1 MRTTTSISALLA
13 AVQSAHAAF
22 QGFNYGNVFTD
33 GRAKSLQDFTDEF
46 ETAQNLE
53 GTDGAF
59 NSARLYTMV
68 QAGTT
73 NDPIT
78 AIQAAIDTRTSLLLG
93 LWASAGAEAFSNE
106 IAALRRTIEEYGDQL
121 DGLIAG
127 ISIGSED
134 LYRNSPTGIA
144 ANSNPGANPNTLV
157 DYFNQVRDVIQG
169 TSFADYPLGHVD
181 TWNAWDNSSNQAV
194 IDACDWIGFD
204 AYAYFEETQDNDI
217 SNGKAL
223 FDRAL
228 QRTRNAV
235 GSKPIWITET
245 GWPTSG
251 DTVGNAV
258 PSPENAE
265 IFYQEVGCPLF
276 GETNTWW
283 YSFRNTPGTPNPS
296 FGVIGPD
303 LTTEPLYDLSC
314 DAAASSSSSTAQ
326 GTTTAAAT
334 SSTATVIVPASTT
347 TVVAPVPG
355 TPDQDDEDD
364 HSDAPAPT
372 ESDAASAPAPAPSDD
387 ADGHD
392 GEDDG
397 QAPSGGAPVPVPAPT
412 HAEPSHAEP
421 SHAEPSAA
429 APSHATPSYAVPSQ
443 AGNETTPAPAPSSTE
458 HVEVAPGSAS
468 SMSFSAFVLVA
479 ALAVALF

>member
-1 MRTTTSISALLA
+1 MRSFTSGAALLA
-13 AVQSAHAAF
+13 AVQSAQAAF

-33 GRAKSLQDFTDEF
+33 GRPKSLQDFTDEF

-53 GTDGAF
+53 GTNGAF

-73 NDPIT
+73 NDPIA
-78 AIQAAIDTRTSLLLG
+78 AIQAAVDTRTSLLLG
-93 LWASAGAEAFSNE
+93 LWASAGSEAFSNE

-121 DGLIAG
+121 DGLVAG

-144 ANSNPGANPNTLV
+144 ANENPGANPNTLV
-157 DYFNQVRDVIQG
+157 DYFNQVRDVIEG
-169 TSFADYPLGHVD
+169 TSFAAYPLGHVD

-194 IDACDWIGFD
+194 IDASDWIGFD

-283 YSFRNTPGTPNPS
+283 YSFRNSPGTPNPS

-303 LTTEPLYDLSC
+303 LTTQPLYDLSC
-314 DAAASSSSSTAQ
+314 DAAGSTSSSSTVRA
-326 GTTTAAAT
+326 TTAISITESIAT
-334 SSTATVIVPASTT
+334 AIVPVPTT
-347 TVVAPVPG
+347 TVVAPIPG
-355 TPDQDDEDD
+355 EPVQGDEDE
-364 HSDAPAPT
+364 HTVGPAPGET
-372 ESDAASAPAPAPSDD
+372 SEAAPVPIPSDSSD
-387 ADGHD
+387 DHD
-392 GEDDG
+392 GDDNG
-397 QAPSGGAPVPVPAPT
+397 GVPSDGAPVPVPVPAPT
-412 HAEPSHAEP
+412 ASALSSVHIETTLVGSTTLTHASAIPTHA
-421 SHAEPSAA
+421 A
-429 APSHATPSYAVPSQ
+429 
-443 AGNETTPAPAPSSTE
+443 NETVSAPEPTSTE
-458 HVEVAPGSAS
+458 PVEVAPGSAS
-468 SMSFSAFVLVA
+468 SMSFSAIVLAA
-479 ALAVALF
+479 ALAIALF

>member
-1 MRTTTSISALLA
+1 MRSFTSGAALLA
-13 AVQSAHAAF
+13 AVQSAQAAF

-33 GRAKSLQDFTDEF
+33 GRPKSLQDFTDEF

-53 GTDGAF
+53 GTNGAF

-73 NDPIT
+73 NDPIA

-93 LWASAGAEAFSNE
+93 LWASAGSEAFSNE

-121 DGLIAG
+121 DGLVAG

-144 ANSNPGANPNTLV
+144 ANENPGANPNTLV
-157 DYFNQVRDVIQG
+157 DYFNQVRDVIEG
-169 TSFADYPLGHVD
+169 TSFAAYPLGHVD

-194 IDACDWIGFD
+194 IDASDWIGFD

-283 YSFRNTPGTPNPS
+283 YSFRNSPGTPNPS

-303 LTTEPLYDLSC
+303 LTTQPLYDLSC
-314 DAAASSSSSTAQ
+314 DAAGSASSSSTVRA
-326 GTTTAAAT
+326 TTAISAT
-334 SSTATVIVPASTT
+334 ASTATAVAPGPTT
-347 TVVAPVPG
+347 TVVAPIPG
-355 TPDQDDEDD
+355 EPVQGDEDE
-364 HSDAPAPT
+364 HTAGPAPIETSEAVPAPVPSDA
-372 ESDAASAPAPAPSDD
+372 SDD
-387 ADGHD
+387 HD
-392 GEDDG
+392 GDDNG
-397 QAPSGGAPVPVPAPT
+397 EEPSGGVPAPVPVPAPT
-412 HAEPSHAEP
+412 ASALSSVHVETTLVGSTTLTHASVIPTH
-421 SHAEPSAA
+421 
-429 APSHATPSYAVPSQ
+429 
-443 AGNETTPAPAPSSTE
+443 AGNETVPAPEPTSTE
-458 HVEVAPGSAS
+458 PVEVAPGSAS
-468 SMSFSAFVLVA
+468 SMSFSGLVLAA

>member
-1 MRTTTSISALLA
+1 MRATTSISALLA
-13 AVQSAHAAF
+13 AVQSAQAAF

-46 ETAQNLE
+46 ETSQNLE
-53 GTDGAF
+53 GTNGAF

-68 QAGTT
+68 QAGTA
-73 NDPIT
+73 NDPIA

-93 LWASAGAEAFSNE
+93 LWASAGSEAFRNE

-144 ANSNPGANPNTLV
+144 ANENPGANPNTLV
-157 DYFNQVRDVIQG
+157 DYFNQVRDVIEG
-169 TSFADYPLGHVD
+169 TSFADFPLGHVD

-283 YSFRNTPGTPNPS
+283 YSFRNSPGTPNPS

-303 LTTEPLYDLSC
+303 LTTQPLYDLSC
-314 DAAASSSSSTAQ
+314 DAAGSSSSSVAQ

-334 SSTATVIVPASTT
+334 GSTATAVVPASTT
-347 TVVAPVPG
+347 TVVAPIPG
-355 TPDQDDEDD
+355 SPDQGDEDD
-364 HSDAPAPT
+364 HTAGPVPTETDDAVPAPV
-372 ESDAASAPAPAPSDD
+372 PSDD
-387 ADGHD
+387 ADDHD
-392 GEDDG
+392 GEDDD
-397 QAPSGGAPVPVPAPT
+397 QAPSDGVPVPVPVPAPT
-412 HAEPSHAEP
+412 A
-421 SHAEPSAA
+421 SAA
-429 APSHATPSYAVPSQ
+429 SSVHVDTTTVGLTTLSQAPAVPTH
-443 AGNETTPAPAPSSTE
+443 AGNETVPAPAPEPTSTDP
-458 HVEVAPGSAS
+458 VEVAPGSGS
-468 SMSFSAFVLVA
+468 SMSFSAIVLAA